1 MKTPVVAINFKTYAS
16 STGTSAQ
23 ILAKLCEETAQK
35 TQKNVFICVSAT
47 DVHIAKE
54 LSIPVYAQHVDG
66 VSYGAH
72 TGDILP
78 GDLAQY
84 QIAGSLIN
92 HSEDQYQ
99 IEDIKKAIDA
109 CKVAKITSIVC
120 AGSLDI
126 AKQVAE
132 FTPDCIAYEPPDLIG
147 GDVSVT
153 TRPEIV
159 SQVKDAI
166 QAINPSI
173 KILVGAGVK
182 NADDV
187 KKALE
192 LGTDG
197 VLLASAITKA
207 EDPQKVLEELVQPL

>member
-16 STGTSAQ
+16 STGTSAT
-23 ILAKLCEETAQK
+23 ILAQLCEETAKK

-47 DVHIAKE
+47 DVHLGEK
-54 LSIPVYAQHVDG
+54 LTIPVYAQHVDG
-66 VSYGAH
+66 VNYGAH

-84 QIAGSLIN
+84 NVAGSLIN
-92 HSEDQYQ
+92 HSEDQYT
-99 IEDIKKAIDA
+99 IENIKQAIDA
-109 CKVAKITSIVC
+109 CKAAKIESIVC

-132 FTPDCIAYEPPDLIG
+132 FAPDCIAYEPPDLIG

-159 SQVKDAI
+159 SQVKEAI
-166 QAINPSI
+166 QAINKDI

-182 NADDV
+182 NANDV
-187 KKALE
+187 KLALE

-207 EDPQKVLEELVQPL
+207 EDPQKILEELVAPL